1 MSFPNDRVEAMKKP
15 SSAGGGKQVRART
28 RKPSRVTR
36 NIATKAG
43 AHRKAATD
51 QLADWLEKLGMAEYA
66 QRFAE
71 NDIDASVLP
80 HLTDQ
85 SLKELGVS
93 LGHRLK
99 ILAAIKELGGPPPP
113 PQPANP
119 TEKKPRDT
127 AERRQV
133 TVMFSDLVGST
144 ALSARMDP
152 EDLREVIPP
161 TRSALPRLCSALV
174 AS

>member
-1 MSFPNDRVEAMKKP
+1 VAE
-15 SSAGGGKQVRART
+15 
-28 RKPSRVTR
+28 
-36 NIATKAG
+36 I
-43 AHRKAATD
+43 
-51 QLADWLEKLGMAEYA
+51 ADWLEK
-66 QRFAE
+66 QRFAD

-99 ILAAIKELGGPPPP
+99 ILAAIKELGGPTPAVAVPAP
-113 PQPANP
+113 APAEPKPQ
-119 TEKKPRDT
+119 ET

-152 EDLREVIPP
+152 EDLREVI
-161 TRSALPRLCSALV
+161 SAYQKCVAKLP
-174 AS
+174 